1 MPIQQTRRGA
11 LTLVAASLVLL
22 ASSAFTAQ
30 AETTLE
36 RIKQTGAVRIGF
48 ANEAPFGYATAEGS
62 LTGEAPEIAKI
73 ILAQMGITE
82 VDAVLMPFRS
92 LIPGLQAGR
101 VDIVAAGMFVTPQRC
116 GQVAFSEPT
125 FSVGQSMIV
134 AKGNPKNIHSYS
146 DFLKDESLRLG
157 VVGGGQ
163 AHKYAQA
170 VGIANDQIS
179 VYPDGP
185 SGRAAI
191 EADRI
196 DAWAMTSLAVQRLLD
211 SAGDGSVE
219 RALPFEDPIIEGKA
233 ARGHGAFAF
242 RQADADFRD
251 EFNQRLKAFIGTA
264 EHKKLV
270 RQFGF
275 TDAEAPVKATREL
288 CAAK

>member
-1 MPIQQTRRGA
+1 MLLNSRRNF
-11 LTLVAASLVLL
+11 LVL
-22 ASSAFTAQ
+22 AVATAAVAISTTAAF

-36 RIKQTGAVRIGF
+36 RVKKAGSVRIGF
-48 ANEAPFGYATAEGS
+48 ANEAPFGYATAEGT
-62 LTGEAPEIAKI
+62 LTGEAPEIAKV
-73 ILAQMGITE
+73 ILSQMGIAE

-116 GQVAFSEPT
+116 EQVSFSEPT

-134 AKGNPKNIHSYS
+134 SKGNPKNIHSYNS
-146 DFLKDESLRLG
+146 FVENPDLRLG

-170 VGIANDQIS
+170 LGISDSQIS
-179 VYPDGP
+179 VFPDGP

-211 SAGDGSVE
+211 SSGGGEVE
-219 RALPFEDPIIEGKA
+219 RAMPFEDPIIEGKQ

-242 RQADADFRD
+242 RNDDADFRD
-251 EFNQRLKAFIGTA
+251 EFNQKLEAFIGTPQ
-264 EHKKLV
+264 HKELV

-275 TDAEAPVKATREL
+275 TETEAPIKRSEEL
-288 CAAK
+288 CAGK